1 MRKGKGTILFLVSA
15 VTIMPAYLIALAVSY
30 AILRLFPPDDPVE
43 YIGVGFTPRLL
54 PGTLLGLCIWLLLVR
69 FFARRYSL

>member
-1 MRKGKGTILFLVSA
+1 MGKGIKLFLVSA
-15 VTIMPAYLIALAVSY
+15 VTIMPAYIVALAVSY
-30 AILRLFPPDDPVE
+30 AIVRLFPSDDPVE

-69 FFARRYSL
+69 LFVRRYSL